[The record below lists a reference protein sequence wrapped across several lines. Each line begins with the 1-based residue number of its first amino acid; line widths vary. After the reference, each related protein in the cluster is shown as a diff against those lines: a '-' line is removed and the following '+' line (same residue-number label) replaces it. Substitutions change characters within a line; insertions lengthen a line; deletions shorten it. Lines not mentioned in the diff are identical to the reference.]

1 MATATPGSSSINKF
15 SKALQEVY
23 KMRSV
28 RPISLLLLL
37 LAPLVFATTA
47 AQAAIETAAEH
58 AVIMD
63 GESGQILWSKNAD
76 TPSPPASMSKLMTLE
91 LLFQRLKD
99 GRVKLTETFPVSQ
112 RAWSTQGSKGFA
124 ALGARIPV
132 ETLIRGI
139 IIASANDM
147 CVVVAESLGG
157 SVESFADMMNARAKQ
172 LGLTQSHF
180 VNPNGLPDPP
190 GQMMSVVDLAK
201 LARHLIYDYP
211 QYYHYFSERSFTMD
225 VGNGHSITQQNRDSV
240 LDMFP
245 GTDGLKT
252 GHTDAAGYGIT
263 VSAVQNGQRL
273 VLVLNGLRY
282 PQLDKMTP
290 AAQDWHGV
298 RLRGEEAA
306 RMLGIA
312 FREFRH
318 YQLFKPGDVVGQAE
332 VWQGSN
338 NTVPLVVSGNVGV
351 TMQVESRAGMK
362 VVVDYDGPV
371 QAPIAKGQ
379 QIGVIKVTA
388 PDFPGMETPLYAA
401 NSVSGAGLFGRMYLG
416 LHALIFGHS
425 GQ

>member
-1 MATATPGSSSINKF
+1 MFGNP
-15 SKALQEVY
+15 V
-23 KMRSV
+23 
-28 RPISLLLLL
+28 
-37 LAPLVFATTA
+37 
-47 AQAAIETAAEH
+47 QAAVETSAEH

-63 GESGQILWSKNAD
+63 GASGQVLWAKND
-76 TPSPPASMSKLMTLE
+76 DMPTPPASMSKLMTLE

-99 GRVKLTETFPVSQ
+99 GRVKLTDTFPVSQ

-124 ALGARIPV
+124 PLGARLPV

-190 GQMMSVVDLAK
+190 GQLMSVLDLAK
-201 LARHLIYDYP
+201 LARHLIYAYP
-211 QYYHYFSERSFTMD
+211 QYYHYFAERSFTMD
-225 VGNGHSITQQNRDSV
+225 VGNGRSITQQNRDSV

-252 GHTDAAGYGIT
+252 GHTDAAGYGIV
-263 VSAVQNGQRL
+263 VSAVKNGQRL
-273 VLVLNGLRY
+273 ILVLNGLRY
-282 PQLDKMTP
+282 PQLDKMSP
-290 AAQDWHGV
+290 SAQDWHGV

-312 FREFRH
+312 FREFRN
-318 YQLFKPGDVVGQAE
+318 YQLFKPGDIVGQAE
-332 VWQGSN
+332 VWQGSHD
-338 NTVPLVVSGNVGV
+338 TVPLQVGAPVSV
-351 TMQVESRAGMK
+351 TMEVESRSGMK
-362 VVVDYDGPV
+362 VTVSYDGPV

-379 QIGVIKVTA
+379 QIGTINISA
-388 PDFPGMETPLYAA
+388 PDFPGEQVPLYAA
-401 NSVSGAGLFGRMYLG
+401 NAVSGAGVFERMFLG
-416 LHALIFGHS
+416 LKALIFGRS